1 LTAAAAPD
9 TASRW
14 IRILVLSAALALTA
28 LAWAYVYWLAQQMAA
43 PQSAMMP
50 DMPDMPGMSMSDA
63 DLMAASFTP
72 WTFTRFFL
80 TFIMW
85 LVMMVGMMTPSVTP
99 MVLIYARV
107 ARPGQPRGRLLAPAA
122 WFTCGYFVAWSL
134 FSLSAALA
142 QWALEALALS
152 TPMMVATSRR
162 FGGAVLIATGIYQ
175 WLPGKEACLS
185 YCRAPL
191 AFLQRHGGI
200 RPGAGASLRLGMLHG
215 GYCIG
220 CCWALMLVLFVVGV
234 MNLLW
239 IAALMLVV
247 LLEKVLPAGRA
258 FSRLLGCA
266 AVAAGLWMLAH

>member
-1 LTAAAAPD
+1 MSGAATPA

-14 IRILVLSAALALTA
+14 TRILVLSTALALTA

-43 PQSAMMP
+43 PMP
-50 DMPDMPGMSMSDA
+50 ATMPGMPGMPMSDA
-63 DLMAASFTP
+63 DLMTPAFAP

-107 ARPGQPRGRLLAPAA
+107 ARQSQPHGRLVAPAA

-134 FSLSAALA
+134 FSALAALA
-142 QWALEALALS
+142 QWALEALTLS
-152 TPMMVATSRR
+152 TPMMVATSHG
-162 FGGAVLIATGIYQ
+162 FGGAVLIGAGVYQ
-175 WLPGKEACLS
+175 WLPIKEACLS

-200 RPGAGASLRLGMLHG
+200 RPGAGAALRLGMLHG

-239 IAALMLVV
+239 IAALMVVV
-247 LLEKVLPAGRA
+247 LLEKVIPAGRT

-266 AVAAGLWMLAH
+266 AIAAGIWMLAH